1 MTFQLNIEL
10 GSLLDVVR
18 LPESA
23 GQAAVTVAR
32 LLLALYKEEKVV
44 DFGKV
49 LALIDSK
56 AVCPC
61 RNPVWLV

>member
-10 GSLLDVVR
+10 GSLLDIVR

-23 GQAAVTVAR
+23 GQAEVTVAR
-32 LLLALYKEEKVV
+32 LLLALCKEEKVV

-49 LALIDSK
+49 LAQIDSK

-61 RNPVWLV
+61 QNPVWLV